1 MVLIWLLNIFK
12 TLLFAVTVCRQILQ
26 QLPIKRKIQFP
37 DVEEKCRAVSAA
49 SGCSSYGGGL
59 FDSECCS
66 SSYLSRWGIFI
77 SSWRDW
83 SDSFSVK
90 PVMIISLWAP
100 DTLENGTESS
110 AVLDCVYNFTEQV
123 LVVGWLA
130 QCFVCWFGDWMVVW
144 SVGCSIDWLVSFEV
158 CWSVGCWVNWW
169 LLDLIVY

>member
-1 MVLIWLLNIFK
+1 MVLVWLLNIFK
-12 TLLFAVTVCRQILQ
+12 TLPFAVTVCRQILQ
-26 QLPIKRKIQFP
+26 QLPFKRKIQIP
-37 DVEEKCRAVSAA
+37 DVEQKWSAVNAA

-66 SSYLSRWGIFI
+66 SSYLSRWGIF
-77 SSWRDW
+77 SSSCQWKRDW

-123 LVVGWLA
+123 LVVGWLSA
-130 QCFVCWFGDWMVVW
+130 LFVGLMLGWLFDRLVVRLIGWF
-144 SVGCSIDWLVSFEV
+144 L
-158 CWSVGCWVNWW
+158 
-169 LLDLIVY
+169 